1 MCNIEE
7 ITKIY
12 KEAYLL
18 RNKIIEIRKLMF
30 DDYINDITSNMEIYH
45 NKINKCLQ
53 RLLEL
58 KYKLIEAT
66 NNNPI
71 YIRYIDECYN
81 RYRII
86 LYRCEQINYNKF
98 YNGEINDNTDFYNEI
113 KSFIFI
119 NY

>member
-1 MCNIEE
+1 MNNNEE

-12 KEAYLL
+12 KEVYLL
-18 RNKIIEIRKLMF
+18 RNKIIKICKLMY
-30 DDYINDITSNMEIYH
+30 DDYINDITSNIDMYYK
-45 NKINKCLQ
+45 KINKCLQ

-86 LYRCEQINYNKF
+86 LYRCEHVNYNKF
-98 YNGEINDNTDFYNEI
+98 YNGEFNDNTDFYNKI
-113 KSFIFI
+113 VFH
-119 NY
+119 